1 MLLALKTSHS
11 NSSGKVHY
19 KEEIEALSKSLAI
32 IHFNL
37 DGTII
42 TANKNFLDAMGY
54 SLEEVQGKHH
64 KMFVDPVEVNSE
76 EYAKFWESLRSGDA
90 QSKQFKRFA
99 KGRKEIWIQAS
110 YNPII
115 DGKGNVIQVVKY
127 ATDITKQKL
136 QTANYEGQISAISKS
151 QAIIE
156 FNLDGTII
164 TANKNFLDATGYS
177 LEEIQGKHHKMFV
190 DPVEANSEEY
200 AKFWEDLR
208 SGKFDARAYKR
219 FAKGGKEIWIQA
231 SYNPI
236 LDMNDKPF
244 KVVKYATDITK
255 QKLQTANYEGQISA
269 ISKSQAIIEFN
280 LDGTIITAN
289 KNFLDATG
297 YSLEEI
303 QGKHHKMFVDPVE
316 ANSEEYAKF
325 WEDLRSGK
333 FDARAYKRF
342 AKGGKEIWIQASY
355 NPILDM
361 NDKPFKV
368 VKYATDITKIVQ
380 TAEIADRT
388 SENVHGV
395 ASAVEELV
403 ASTKEIS
410 SNMQSSQQATQDII
424 LAIQESNEGTSMLLS
439 GMEQMGVITELID
452 DIANQINLLA
462 LNATIESARAG
473 EAGKGFA
480 VVASEVKN
488 LASQTSG
495 ATEDI
500 TKKIEDIQSVSQ
512 RVSNSV
518 KNIQQLINSV
528 NENVSATAGAV
539 EEQASVTNEIS
550 KNTQSVAS
558 SVTEIAE
565 RIKSLSK
572 T

>member
-115 DGKGNVIQVVKY
+115 DGKGNVIQ
-127 ATDITKQKL
+127 
-136 QTANYEGQISAISKS
+136 
-151 QAIIE
+151 
-156 FNLDGTII
+156 
-164 TANKNFLDATGYS
+164 
-177 LEEIQGKHHKMFV
+177 
-190 DPVEANSEEY
+190 
-200 AKFWEDLR
+200 
-208 SGKFDARAYKR
+208 
-219 FAKGGKEIWIQA
+219 
-231 SYNPI
+231 
-236 LDMNDKPF
+236 
-244 KVVKYATDITK
+244 VVKYATDITK